1 MLSYLE
7 QKRATLEARKA
18 VKSDVY
24 VDIDEHVEEYKLSLY
39 KERNEAIDNKNM
51 LIDAQVAILNEVIEE
66 TNSAVETETEA
77 EEEPT
82 ETEL

>member
-18 VKSDVY
+18 VKSAVY
-24 VDIDEHVEEYKLSLY
+24 VDIDEHVEEYKRSLY
-39 KERNEAIDNKNM
+39 EERNKDIYNKNL

-66 TNSAVETETEA
+66 TTNAVENDV
-77 EEEPT
+77 EEEQPT
-82 ETEL
+82 ETNL